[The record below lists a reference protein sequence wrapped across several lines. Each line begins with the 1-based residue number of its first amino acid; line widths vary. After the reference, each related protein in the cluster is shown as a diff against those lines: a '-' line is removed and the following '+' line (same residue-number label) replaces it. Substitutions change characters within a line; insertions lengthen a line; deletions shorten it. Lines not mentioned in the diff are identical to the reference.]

1 MRIVGFMK
9 FVIIILSAEG
19 VVFKVA
25 SSLSKFILL
34 AQKGFLQSRIFNV
47 FIKKRH
53 SLIPHDNRMI

>member
-1 MRIVGFMK
+1 MK
-9 FVIIILSAEG
+9 FVIMILSAER

-47 FIKKRH
+47 FIKKRY
-53 SLIPHDNRMI
+53 SLIPHGNRMI